1 MWLRERLSE
10 NKNIQITSRM
20 VLVLRMLQLIFYFN
34 HQPVSDVL
42 NLPKKEHMNF
52 TKIALILLVFSLPFT
67 AAKAQVKISYE
78 ISFKEPQTHYA
89 DVEMNISG
97 LSKAYVDVKM
107 PVWTP
112 GSYLIRE
119 FSKNV
124 ENVTAA
130 AGKSP
135 VKVEKVKKNTWR
147 IYSSNAKS
155 VTINYKVYAFEVSV
169 RTPFVDVSHGFLSP
183 TAIFMYPDNQ
193 LSMSST
199 VRIIPFKGWEKV
211 STALEPV
218 AGQRFTYTA
227 KNFDILYDSPIEV
240 GNQDIF
246 EFMAAGV
253 KHTVAMYGGGKYDPE
268 RLKKDMPRIVEE
280 ATAVYGENP
289 NQHYTFIIHNLSK
302 GSGGLE
308 HLNSTVFGVARDSYA
323 TEEGYKDFLGLVAH
337 EYHHLWNVKRL
348 RPVALGPFDY
358 ENENYTTNLWVAEG
372 FTSYYENKFM
382 LRAGYYSPDEFAGIL
397 ISKVANIINTP
408 GAKVESAA
416 SSSFNAWIKYYR
428 PNENSNNSTVSYYSK
443 GEVIGLL
450 LDLEIINATK
460 GTKSLDDV
468 MKAMYL
474 QCKTTGK
481 GYTDAEF
488 KAMAEKI
495 SGISLN
501 DFWAKYVNGVYP
513 IEYAK
518 YFGYAGIKVQNENEG
533 KNNPYL
539 GIAARGTAGH
549 VVIGAVS
556 RDSGAWKDGLNV
568 GDEIIG
574 VDGIDAEPDVAGMS
588 NMRSKKVGDAV
599 NFKIKRDL
607 LDKEIKVTLTANPN
621 VMLVPSMAEG
631 ITADQRN
638 VLKKWMGLK

>member
-1 MWLRERLSE
+1 M
-10 NKNIQITSRM
+10 
-20 VLVLRMLQLIFYFN
+20 LVLSFPFL
-34 HQPVSDVL
+34 S
-42 NLPKKEHMNF
+42 
-52 TKIALILLVFSLPFT
+52 AL
-67 AAKAQVKISYE
+67 AQVKINYE
-78 ISFKEPQTHYA
+78 VSFKEPQAHYA
-89 DVEMNISG
+89 DVEMDVSG
-97 LSKAYVDVKM
+97 LSKAYIDIKM
-107 PVWTP
+107 PVWAP
-112 GSYLIRE
+112 GSYLVRE

-124 ENVTAA
+124 ENVTAT
-130 AGKSP
+130 AGKTP
-135 VKVEKVKKNTWR
+135 LKVEKVKKNTWR
-147 IYSSNAKS
+147 IYSSNAKALKIS
-155 VTINYKVYAFEVSV
+155 YSVYAFEVSV
-169 RTPFVDVSHGFLSP
+169 RTAFVDASHAFLSP
-183 TAIFMYPDNQ
+183 TGIFMYPDHQ
-193 LSMSST
+193 LSAAST
-199 VRIIPFKGWEKV
+199 VKIIPFTGWDKV
-211 STALEPV
+211 STGLEPV
-218 AGQRFTYTA
+218 AGQSFTYTA

-253 KHTVAMYGGGKYDPE
+253 KHTVAMYGGGKYNAE

-323 TEEGYKDFLGLVAH
+323 TEEGYNDFLGLVAH

-358 ENENYTTNLWVAEG
+358 ENENYTTNLWIAEG

-382 LRAGYYSPDEFAGIL
+382 LRAGYNSPDVFASDL
-397 ISKVANIINTP
+397 IGKVANIINTP

-416 SSSFNAWIKYYR
+416 ASSFDAWIKYYR

-450 LDLEIINATK
+450 LDLEIINASK
-460 GTKSLDDV
+460 ATKSLDDV

-474 QCKTTGK
+474 QCKATGK

-488 KAMAEKI
+488 KAKAEQI

-501 DFWAKYVNGVYP
+501 DFWDKYVNGVYP

-533 KNNPYL
+533 KNMPYL
-539 GIAARGTAGH
+539 GLSARGTTGH
-549 VVIGAVS
+549 VIIGAVS
-556 RDSGAWKDGLNV
+556 RNSGSWKDGLNV
-568 GDEIIG
+568 GDEVIS
-574 VDGIDAEPDVAGMS
+574 VDGADAEPAIAAMQVLQQ
-588 NMRSKKVGDAV
+588 KKVGDV
-599 NFKIKRDL
+599 VTFKIKRDF
-607 LDKEIKVTLTANPN
+607 LDKEIKVTLGANPN
-621 VMLVPSMAEG
+621 VRLVPSMAEG